1 MSEFREPLKRAR
13 GLGSAKTGT
22 QHFMVQRVTAVA
34 LIFLGAWFVYLTLG
48 LLHADY
54 ASARATLAEPLNAV
68 LAIALV
74 IAVFWHAQLGVQVVL
89 EDYVQRTAKQVVYQ
103 VLLRFACF
111 FAGAAG
117 VLAVLR
123 IALGS

>member
-1 MSEFREPLKRAR
+1 MSRYRDPLKRAR
-13 GLGSAKTGT
+13 GLGSARSGT
-22 QHFMVQRVTAVA
+22 HHFIVQRITALA
-34 LIFLGAWFVYLTLG
+34 LVVLGAWFVTLVLG

-54 ASARATLAEPLNAV
+54 ATARATLAMPFNAV

-74 IAVFWHAQLGVQVVL
+74 VAVFWHAQLGVQVIL
-89 EDYVQRTAKQVVYQ
+89 EDYLHRAAAQVTAQ
-103 VLLRFACF
+103 VLLRFVCF
-111 FAGAAG
+111 VAAVAG